1 MIHEEIEQVLQH
13 ELVTIPM
20 AMALLEMS
28 HHAIDWMI
36 VKGQLEVVDMSVSVQ
51 PQRRTYLVKTESI
64 RKVLEERKTLIQ

>member
-1 MIHEEIEQVLQH
+1 VIHEEFEDVLQH

-20 AMALLEMS
+20 AMALLRMS

-51 PQRRTYLVKTESI
+51 PQRRTNLVKTASI
-64 RKVLEERKTLIQ
+64 RKVLEERQTSIQ

>member
-1 MIHEEIEQVLQH
+1 MIHEEIEKVLKH

-20 AMALLEMS
+20 AMALLGMS

-51 PQRRTYLVKTESI
+51 PQRRTYLVKAESI
-64 RKVLEERKTLIQ
+64 RKVLEERKTTIQ